1 MHSIGDTSG
10 IEGELHMMFRGD
22 ANRNS
27 LYSLVIPLEIG
38 SSASA
43 PFFASLGTVQR
54 TQLSIGAILPA
65 DMPMLLFRGASIYT
79 RTANAPT
86 CEDGTVDKINY
97 VYGLKRLTLAQKDVD
112 RFKRLLNAHTPYT
125 NGGGPVVGTTAI
137 PASKLSLISY
147 IPKLLVT
154 SSKVT
159 GTGTKAVQNGYVET
173 AQVKCRPLD
182 PARDIKGSKVFVGG
196 PGESRTLKDELEDA
210 ANPNAGLAE
219 AEASPNVEKIE
230 SVLAILIG
238 VLLGVVTISFIVWF
252 VFRRTELKYN
262 KNNLL
267 YAAAKLKEAAA
278 ATGVNE
284 ATKKALE
291 TGETLLR
298 TSAAAAKAALKK

>member
-1 MHSIGDTSG
+1 MHSIGDNSG
-10 IEGELHMMFRGD
+10 IVGELHMLFRGD
-22 ANRNS
+22 ANRSS

-38 SSASA
+38 SSAST
-43 PFFASLGTVQR
+43 PFFASLGTLQR

-65 DMPMLLFRGASIYT
+65 NMPLLLFRGASIYT

-86 CEDGTVDKINY
+86 CEDGRVDKINY
-97 VYGLKRLTLAQKDVD
+97 IYGLKRLRLAQKDVD
-112 RFKRLLNAHTPYT
+112 RFKGLLNSHTPYT

-137 PASKLSLISY
+137 PANKLSLISY
-147 IPKLLVT
+147 IPKLLIT
-154 SSKVT
+154 SSKVM

-252 VFRRTELKYN
+252 VFKHTELKYN

-267 YAAAKLKEAAA
+267 YAAAKLKEATAGA
-278 ATGVNE
+278 NE

-298 TSAAAAKAALKK
+298 TSAAALKKK